1 MVVVLRQTVAPTQNS
16 NTTESCCESK
26 IVVVSDGDWQT
37 LARIAVVDLK
47 GGAEITYQVHRY
59 VVVLNLVRSGEWAL
73 RH

>member
-1 MVVVLRQTVAPTQNS
+1 M
-16 NTTESCCESK
+16 
-26 IVVVSDGDWQT
+26 VVVSDGDWQT
-37 LARIAVVDLK
+37 LARLAVVDLK